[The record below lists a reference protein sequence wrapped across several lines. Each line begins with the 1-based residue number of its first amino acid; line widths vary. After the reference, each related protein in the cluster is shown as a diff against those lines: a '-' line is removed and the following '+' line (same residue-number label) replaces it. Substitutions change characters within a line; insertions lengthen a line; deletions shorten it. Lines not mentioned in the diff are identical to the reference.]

1 MREIVLLGTCRRGCL
16 LAGHG
21 RLGIKGSL
29 MNDSFAS
36 DAIATGQTTSLE
48 LAEVNRIAVAD
59 GVQ

>member
-1 MREIVLLGTCRRGCL
+1 
-16 LAGHG
+16 
-21 RLGIKGSL
+21 